1 MVITLSVPI
10 FQALKSFQ
18 LQVEV
23 DPRHHPKIIGRKGA
37 VISKIRADHD
47 VNVQFPDRNEE
58 NQSIITI
65 TGYEQNAERARE
77 EILSIVKD
85 LVGSHGGHRGGEQ
98 VSFLEWDEIILKS
111 CGRSFLLFITSIHGD
126 PP

>member
-1 MVITLSVPI
+1 MCTTFTLSRDPHRLVI
-10 FQALKSFQ
+10 LGIHIVQALKSFQ

-37 VISKIRADHD
+37 VISKIRADYD

-58 NQSIITI
+58 NQGVITI
-65 TGYEQNAERARE
+65 TGYEQNAERARD

-85 LVGSHGGHRGGEQ
+85 LVGGNQSYKEGSGMFNLSSGIIIPKSRGGG
-98 VSFLEWDEIILKS
+98 V
-111 CGRSFLLFITSIHGD
+111 
-126 PP
+126 

>member
-10 FQALKSFQ
+10 FQALRSFQ

-37 VISKIRADHD
+37 VISKIRADYD
-47 VNVQFPDRNEE
+47 VNVQFPDRSEE

-85 LVGSHGGHRGGEQ
+85 LVGSHGGPRGGER
-98 VSFLEWDEIILKS
+98 VSFLGWNEIILKS
-111 CGRSFLLFITSIHGD
+111 CGRLFLLFITSIHGD
-126 PP
+126 PL